1 VVPRS
6 RRNRSGWVL
15 LLGAVLV
22 LAALALQAQRP
33 RGELAQ
39 VAPVTG
45 SDQEIAWV
53 QTATATGPWER
64 LIAGVRYT
72 CQAYPE
78 LRLHYDDSA
87 AFSDSLRALPEL
99 VIRRDGYVGALRV
112 RWYKLTSDLG
122 NDDWVAALA
131 RRKVPPLAIIG
142 GATTDRA
149 IDLARSLRQQAG
161 RWPGHDPLLFITTAT
176 TDTFQAPGLAEMA
189 EQRQAL
195 MAIYPG
201 RSFRFCFTNMQ
212 MAQAVLDFVWSRPEL
227 RPHSAWSAWQVACL
241 STAPLLA
248 AALPPLHPAS
258 SFGMYW
264 NDDDYSENL
273 NECFRQLLT
282 QTAENVAGPSPGPKS
297 WLYQPIQPVVN
308 LRIPHSIGG
317 FNQPNTHERQ
327 AVVQLLAHLRPRPG
341 DRSLLILPAS
351 TNQTRRV
358 LRTLLNAAPF
368 IGQHLVVVT
377 GDSISLN
384 TLYRDADLLWD
395 VRSLPIP
402 LVGFAHHNPAAW
414 TSPDERTST
423 EEVLLN
429 VDLFRTLAESAFV
442 GGQLLAQADDLR
454 DRLSYPSADARE
466 QSLAKGKASPVRF
479 DRSGNRD
486 PTCGGQFII
495 YLRPNVVRLGPHLRH
510 LHHPR
515 IEIHQRNGKGWELIR
530 LLPLDGDAA
539 AMPRRGHAQD
549 QPEPATAEVMP

>member
-1 VVPRS
+1 
-6 RRNRSGWVL
+6 
-15 LLGAVLV
+15 
-22 LAALALQAQRP
+22 
-33 RGELAQ
+33 
-39 VAPVTG
+39 
-45 SDQEIAWV
+45 
-53 QTATATGPWER
+53 
-64 LIAGVRYT
+64 
-72 CQAYPE
+72 
-78 LRLHYDDSA
+78 
-87 AFSDSLRALPEL
+87 
-99 VIRRDGYVGALRV
+99 
-112 RWYKLTSDLG
+112 
-122 NDDWVAALA
+122 
-131 RRKVPPLAIIG
+131 VPPLAIIG

-149 IDLARSLRQQAG
+149 IDLARSLRHQSG

-176 TDTFQAPGLAEMA
+176 TDTFQAPGVADMA

-227 RPHSAWSAWQVACL
+227 RPHSAWSAWQLACL
-241 STAPLLA
+241 SAAPVLG
-248 AALPPLHPAS
+248 AALPPLRPAS

-282 QTAENVAGPSPGPKS
+282 QSAEGAAAPPLGPTSR
-297 WLYQPIQPVVN
+297 LYQPIQPVLN
-308 LRIPHSIGG
+308 SRIPHSIGG
-317 FNQPNTHERQ
+317 FYQPNTHERQ
-327 AVVQLLAHLRPRPG
+327 AVTQLLAHFRPRPG

-368 IGQHLVVVT
+368 IGQQLVVVT

-442 GGQLLAQADDLR
+442 DGQLIAQADTLR
-454 DRLSYPSADARE
+454 DRLRHRYADTRE
-466 QSLAKGKASPVRF
+466 QLLAKGKASPVRF

-495 YLRPNVVRLGPHLRH
+495 YLRPNVVRLGPHTRH
-510 LHHPR
+510 LHHPS

-530 LLPLDGDAA
+530 LLPLNGT
-539 AMPRRGHAQD
+539 RRPLGRCSGHDPGLNRVGRSGGEAVTPTD
-549 QPEPATAEVMP
+549 PAPLLPPPAPAP